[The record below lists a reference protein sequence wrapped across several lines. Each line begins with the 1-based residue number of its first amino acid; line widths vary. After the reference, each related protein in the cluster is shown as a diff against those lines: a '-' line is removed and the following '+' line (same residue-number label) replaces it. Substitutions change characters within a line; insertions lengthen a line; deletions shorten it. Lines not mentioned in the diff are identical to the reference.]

1 MVSANI
7 SYTFKCP
14 WTSDLKRIGNLTF
27 ISEYLY
33 ISANGKRQQRE
44 GIDCV

>member
-1 MVSANI
+1 MDKPFKKNRKFNI
-7 SYTFKCP
+7 
-14 WTSDLKRIGNLTF
+14 IG
-27 ISEYLY
+27 EYLY